1 MNATSYRLMIIIK
14 VFSLML
20 FVFGLL
26 AWLDGIII
34 QLTYPQWL
42 PLPVSHLLKSEP
54 TPSPSLCSFV
64 SAIGFFVWRLI
75 VELSKASKNECL
87 RFRKNYFSINNY
99 HFDVKFFNF

>member
-42 PLPVSHLLKSEP
+42 PLPVSHLLNVR
-54 TPSPSLCSFV
+54 TDTFTIIMFFV

-75 VELSKASKNECL
+75 VELSKPQKMNA
-87 RFRKNYFSINNY
+87 
-99 HFDVKFFNF
+99 